1 MSETTSESTGFDKLK
16 DLAKDIT
23 ATGTSGAAGAVASP
37 KTPSLDKLG
46 RAYGTGRRKTAT
58 ARLWLKAGAGHLLI
72 NGKEV
77 KSYFPQ
83 ETLRMHLDEP
93 LRLLG
98 AEGRFDVMCTVKG
111 SGKSGQ
117 AGAVRH
123 ALARALVQFK
133 PESRDKLKPAGM
145 MTRDPRAVERKK
157 YGQPKARKR
166 FQFSKR

>member
-1 MSETTSESTGFDKLK
+1 MTETVGLDKLK
-16 DLAKDIT
+16 ELAV
-23 ATGTSGAAGAVASP
+23 AAGAGSAPSASGESVVTP
-37 KTPSLDKLG
+37 KEPVLDKLS
-46 RAYGTGRRKTAT
+46 RAYGTGRRKTAK
-58 ARLWLKAGAGHLLI
+58 ARLWLKSGAGRLLI

-77 KSYFPQ
+77 KDYFPQ

-133 PESRDKLKPAGM
+133 PDSREKLKPAGM